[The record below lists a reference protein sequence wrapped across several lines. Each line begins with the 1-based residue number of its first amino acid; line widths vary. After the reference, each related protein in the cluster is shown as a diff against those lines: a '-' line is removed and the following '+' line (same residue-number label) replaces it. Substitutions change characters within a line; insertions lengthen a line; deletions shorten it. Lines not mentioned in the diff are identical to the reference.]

1 MNLKTLKVNIMECI
15 FCHKESSTSKSIE
28 HIIPESLGNKDY
40 FLPCGYVCDECNHYF
55 AIKVEKELLSQPY
68 FVSMRFRNEIL
79 TKKGKFVREK
89 MIFPRVLKSCEVEMK
104 MTRNGLIASFNDME
118 LYELIE
124 AGKVGTMIG
133 LYIPEPE
140 YSNTIMSRFL
150 AKCAYE
156 YFLYIMGKEKY
167 DLCVQNLLGSKFDVL
182 KDLREYARYG
192 KGKDWHY
199 NQRRI
204 YSEGDCFI
212 NKSENNLYEILHEM
226 KLFTTEHTRYPNDNF
241 EAEIYFIMCIAGIEY
256 AICISDS
263 DISGYQKWLEKHN
276 GISPLSDE
284 SETLIYSLS
293 DINPLLIKKDD
304 DRICR

>member
-1 MNLKTLKVNIMECI
+1 MECI
-15 FCHKESSTSKSIE
+15 FCHKDSSTSKSIE
-28 HIIPESLGNKDY
+28 HIIPESLGNTDY
-40 FLPCGYVCDECNHYF
+40 LLPSGYVCDECNHYF
-55 AIKVEKELLSQPY
+55 AIKVEKKLLSQPY
-68 FVSMRFRNEIL
+68 FVSMRSRNGIL

-89 MIFPRVLKSCEVEMK
+89 MIFPSVLKSCEVEMRTTK
-104 MTRNGLIASFNDME
+104 NGLIASFNDME

-124 AGKVGTMIG
+124 TGKVRTMIG

-140 YSNTIMSRFL
+140 YPNAIMSRFL

-156 YFLYIMGKEKY
+156 YFLFIMGKEKY
-167 DLCVQNLLGSKFDVL
+167 DLCVKEVLGSKIDIL

-192 KGKDWHY
+192 KGKDWQY

-212 NKSENNLYEILHEM
+212 NQSENNLYEILHEM
-226 KLFTTEHTRYPNDNF
+226 KFLTTEYKRYPNGKV

-263 DISGYQKWLEKHN
+263 DISGYQKWIEKHN
-276 GISPLSDE
+276 GISPLTDE
-284 SETLIYSLS
+284 AETLIYSLS
-293 DINPLLIKKDD
+293 DVNPLLIRKDG
-304 DRICR
+304 DRIY